1 MQTKWLQERLQRYI
15 KKDISG
21 SDTFILR
28 LWMKNISWRLG
39 DYTVS
44 LEDSVSVQG
53 KRSKLLTTKGIK

>member
-1 MQTKWLQERLQRYI
+1 MVAGEATKTH

-21 SDTFILR
+21 SHTFILR

-44 LEDSVSVQG
+44 LEDSVEAKDQNF
-53 KRSKLLTTKGIK
+53 